1 MTNALLWLRR
11 DLRLADHPALQAT
24 LFAGH
29 VPIPVY
35 IHDEPRTGWPLGQA
49 SAWWLHHSLAA
60 LQHALR
66 DLGSDLL
73 ILRGTTLERLLDLAE
88 HADAAQVYWGH
99 DFDPRDHQEDAAL
112 EAALAARGIAAE
124 HFNSSLLCEPDA
136 ALKRDGTP
144 YRVFTPFWKAL
155 QQAGPPRAPQPA
167 PDRLPAVPAG
177 VVKMGVALEE
187 LDLLPAVSW
196 DRAFYDHWT
205 PGEDGAHAA
214 LEQFCTDALPDY
226 AVDRDRPDLPGTS
239 RLSPHLHF
247 GELSPQQVWHAIQQY
262 TATHTD
268 AGLIEAGEAYV
279 RQLGWREFGRHLLYH
294 FPHTANDA
302 LDRRFAGFPWK
313 PDYPEELTR
322 WQRGQTGIPIVDAGM
337 RELWTSGWM
346 HNRVRMV
353 VASLL
358 TKNLMI
364 PWQEGARWF
373 WNTLVDADL
382 ANNTLGWQWTAG
394 CGADAAP
401 YFRIF
406 NPVRQGE
413 RFDPDGSYVRRWVPE
428 LHALSAKWIHQPW
441 AAPAAVLEDAGIR
454 LGESYPEPIVDL
466 AQSRRDALSAW
477 DEVKHIR
484 T

>member
-1 MTNALLWLRR
+1 MATALLWLRR
-11 DLRLADHPALQAT
+11 DLRLADHPALQAA
-24 LFAGH
+24 LAAGH

-35 IHDEPRTGWPLGQA
+35 IHDEPHTDWPLGRS

-60 LQHALR
+60 LQQSLR
-66 DLGSDLL
+66 ALGSDLL
-73 ILRGTTLERLLDLAE
+73 ILRGTSLERLLELVE
-88 HADAAQVYWGH
+88 HADAGEVYWSRAH
-99 DFDPRDHQEDAAL
+99 DPRGRQDDAAV
-112 EAALAARGIAAE
+112 EAALATRGIAA
-124 HFNSSLLCEPDA
+124 HRFNSSLLCEPDA

-144 YRVFTPFWKAL
+144 YRVFTPFWKTL
-155 QQAGPPRAPQPA
+155 QQSGPPRAPQPA
-167 PDRLPAVPAG
+167 PDHLPAVPAA
-177 VVKMGVALEE
+177 VQTMGVALET
-187 LDLLPAVSW
+187 LGLLPAVPW
-196 DRAFYDHWT
+196 DKAFYDHWS
-205 PGEDGAHAA
+205 PGEDGAHAT
-214 LEQFCTDALPDY
+214 LEQFCTDALLDY
-226 AVDRDRPDLPGTS
+226 PVDRDRPDLPGTS
-239 RLSPHLHF
+239 HLSPHLHF
-247 GELSPQQVWHAIQQY
+247 GELSPQQVWHVIEQF

-268 AGLIEAGEAYV
+268 AGLIDAGEAFV

-294 FPHTANDA
+294 FPYTATDP
-302 LDRRFAGFPWK
+302 LDPRFAGFPWK
-313 PDYPEELTR
+313 PDYPEELIR

-337 RELWTSGWM
+337 RELWASGWM

-373 WNTLVDADL
+373 WDTLVDADL

-428 LHALSAKWIHQPW
+428 LQALPTKWIHQPW
-441 AAPAAVLEDAGIR
+441 AASAPVLEEAGIQ
-454 LGESYPEPIVDL
+454 LGETYPEPIVDL
-466 AQSRRDALSAW
+466 AQSRRRALTAW
-477 DEVKHIR
+477 DEVKHLN